1 MPFANTF
8 ASMQDNGLVLGLVIL
23 LGVVALYLMREPAHA
38 AILSLARVLHGAFR
52 LGAMSMNRAERR
64 LAARNHEVLLSSGRE
79 KTEHII
85 EREFERM
92 EKHITKDLG
101 DSPALQRRMNEQIS
115 RIEEDHQRSTDVP
128 PAPPGWTEAVDAVA
142 NIPSKGDPMVANILD
157 KIHDS
162 LAEALEKV
170 RTDYRDA
177 TKGRHVYLKNMRPA
191 WRELQQSVTA
201 MDKDMVTLLK
211 RAKDIDR
218 HMDRYEDII
227 KKTDRAAQTLSS
239 SSLVDFFTSG
249 LVLLIACAGA
259 AINFNLIARPMA
271 EMVGGTNMIGTFKVA
286 DIAAMVIILVESSMG
301 LFLMESMR
309 FTRLFPAIHALPDK
323 MRVRMIWVSFS
334 ILMGLA
340 LVEVGLAYMR
350 DILLQDELATSAML
364 REGGNALSGATEFQ
378 WITTGA
384 QMGIGFILPFALAF
398 VAIPLETFAA
408 SFRNVLGLVGGG
420 VLRMTSMLMRI
431 LGSIIRHFGNVLVD
445 VYDIIIFPAIWIER
459 RIIKPATNGTASRR
473 NRKSAAT
480 Q

>member
-1 MPFANTF
+1 MSMANVF
-8 ASMQDNGLVLGLVIL
+8 SSMEGNALVWSIGSILGFF
-23 LGVVALYLMREPAHA
+23 ALYLTREPAHA
-38 AILSLARVLHGAFR
+38 AIHSLARVLHGAFR
-52 LGAMSMNRAERR
+52 LGAASVNAAERR
-64 LAARNHEVLLSSGRE
+64 LSARNHEVLLSAGRE
-79 KTEHII
+79 STEHII

-101 DSPALQRRMNEQIS
+101 ETPAIQRRMTEQIS

-157 KIHDS
+157 KIHES

-177 TKGRHVYLKNMRPA
+177 TKGRHEHLKKMRPA
-191 WRELQQSVTA
+191 WRELQQDVTA
-201 MDKDMVTLLK
+201 MDKDLLSLLK
-211 RAKDIDR
+211 RVKDIDR
-218 HMDRYEDII
+218 HMDRYEDIM

-249 LVLLIACAGA
+249 LVLLIAGAGA

-271 EMVGGTNMIGTFKVA
+271 EMVGGTNMIGVFKVA

-301 LFLMESMR
+301 LFVMESMR

-334 ILMGLA
+334 ILLGLA

-350 DILLQDELATSAML
+350 DILLMDELATSASL
-364 REGGNALSGATEFQ
+364 RGASGKNVSGASEFA

-398 VAIPLETFAA
+398 VAIPLETFAQ
-408 SFRNVLGLVGGG
+408 SFRNVLGLTSGGF
-420 VLRMTSMLMRI
+420 LRMLAMLMRI
-431 LGSIIRHFGNVLVD
+431 LGNIIRHTGNVLVD
-445 VYDIIIFPAIWIER
+445 LYDIIIFPAIWVER
-459 RIIKPATNGTASRR
+459 LIVKPTAATPRR
-473 NRKSAAT
+473 KAKSAAV